1 MRARPRSAQDITR
14 AYVDA
19 LMRILRAAL
28 LTLLVALA
36 AAAPAAAQELPVPQ
50 LPDATGVVPPGP
62 DAVMSDNV
70 EYLGS
75 LKQDVGLTT
84 GAKVIGDR
92 LFVTSGKNISIYDI
106 RKPESPQRLGSM
118 KVNVA

>member
-1 MRARPRSAQDITR
+1 
-14 AYVDA
+14 
-19 LMRILRAAL
+19 MRILRAAL
-28 LTLLVALA
+28 LTLLLAFA
-36 AAAPAAAQELPVPQ
+36 AASPAAAQELPVPQ

-84 GAKVIGDR
+84 G
-92 LFVTSGKNISIYDI
+92 
-106 RKPESPQRLGSM
+106 
-118 KVNVA
+118 